1 MTPGVTSRDLSNLE
15 RENDRLFC
23 LKAVF
28 LEDSPLQNYF
38 EGAGSRHVQS
48 TVSKSETVKRILVD
62 DADNFISDISH
73 MHDYNL
79 WWTGLQTNMAR

>member
-28 LEDSPLQNYF
+28 LEDSPL
-38 EGAGSRHVQS
+38 
-48 TVSKSETVKRILVD
+48 
-62 DADNFISDISH
+62 
-73 MHDYNL
+73 
-79 WWTGLQTNMAR
+79 